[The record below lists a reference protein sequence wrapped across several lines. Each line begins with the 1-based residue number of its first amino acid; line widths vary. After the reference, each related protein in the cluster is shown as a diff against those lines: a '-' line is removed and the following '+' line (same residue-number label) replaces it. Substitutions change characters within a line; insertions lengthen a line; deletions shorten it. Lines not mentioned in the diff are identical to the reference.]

1 MLPAAPTPT
10 QVFSEYEKRNAY
22 WSSRKIDVSY
32 RSKRHRP
39 AEPLI
44 LGGHGVTLRID
55 RDTLSIRDGLTHAGQ
70 ERATYR
76 FFKGDPRRPPRIVM
90 LDGSGSLSFDVL
102 TWLSEQAVPLFKVD
116 YQGSLI
122 SVVAGQNAFDL
133 ERVSWQAQTRADPEA
148 RLAYASDLVAA
159 KIAASLE
166 TLQRAIPT
174 GVGREVALATA
185 DRGIGGHR
193 SAALCDH

>member
-1 MLPAAPTPT
+1 MPPAAPTPT

-102 TWLSEQAVPLFKVD
+102 AWLSEQAVPFFKVD
-116 YQGSLI
+116 FQGRVVSA
-122 SVVAGQNAFDL
+122 VAGQTVFDL
-133 ERVSWQAQTRADPEA
+133 ERVSWQAQTRADSEA

-185 DRGIGGHR
+185 HR
-193 SAALCDH
+193 ELAAIEARRF